1 MGVWREGLPLPPGS
15 ACVASEGLKRR
26 GKIACPGDLKFLGGQ
41 AIIITKNRE
50 KNVLIINAP
59 L

>member
-50 KNVLIINAP
+50 KIH
-59 L
+59 